1 MPKKF
6 LLFVLFSLFISC
18 KEEVVKKP
26 DNLIEKEVMIDMLY
40 DLSLLEAIKFQTVK
54 PLKKYNLNPSQYIY
68 KKYKIDS
75 LQFVQNNMYYASDYK
90 AYKKMNEVI
99 NQRLDKNKIL
109 VEAAIKKEEKKSL
122 LQEKLK
128 SKVKKKSDSLSK
140 KITKRDL

>member
-54 PLKKYNLNPSQYIY
+54 PLEKYNLNPSQYIY